1 MFREMVGIEFEEA
14 VAVAGGTYDDVF
26 TVLLAFGLA
35 VHGSPEGID
44 ASYIHTEVMHA
55 PFVGSG
61 GRRELHE
68 KGADGFQT
76 VNNACFEV
84 FWHMV

>member
-26 TVLLAFGLA
+26 TVLASFLLR

-61 GRRELHE
+61 GRRELNE

-76 VNNACFEV
+76 VNDACFEV